1 MKTFSENDNE
11 NMITEAY
18 ISELNENISIYGLI
32 VFLGKINNK
41 DNKLHLITSEHKLKF
56 NLKKN
61 TYKNKI
67 EFKLGKAHTK
77 TLFNTPRHNVLH
89 FGILCRNRNKQ

>member
-32 VFLGKINNK
+32 VFFFFFYNK
-41 DNKLHLITSEHKLKF
+41 DNKLHLITSEHKF

-67 EFKLGKAHTK
+67 EFKLGKVHTK